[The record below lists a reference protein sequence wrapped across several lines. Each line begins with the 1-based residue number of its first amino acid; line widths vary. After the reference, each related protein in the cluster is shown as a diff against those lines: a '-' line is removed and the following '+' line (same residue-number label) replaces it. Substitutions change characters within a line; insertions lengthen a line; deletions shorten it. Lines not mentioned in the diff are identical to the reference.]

1 MRDKTLCKDI
11 RKLSTQYQTSS
22 IEPST
27 ASVALLSTLLQRCMP
42 FCIMAWSR
50 SCHEF
55 DIMQDIWKN
64 MTLAGRFIMYRKYC
78 FEPVPSGRLAKFCR
92 TSAVI
97 PVHTDFSRKSRRKVF
112 NLMCSRSV
120 ERCGAG
126 TPNTWAEAA
135 IPVSLSRITCG
146 LTTLSKTTAI

>member
-1 MRDKTLCKDI
+1 MLKAFLFLSLVPSIVSLFYMRTI
-11 RKLSTQYQTSS
+11 AAHIVTVLSGGD
-22 IEPST
+22 
-27 ASVALLSTLLQRCMP
+27 
-42 FCIMAWSR
+42 R

-97 PVHTDFSRKSRRKVF
+97 PVHTDFSRKSRKVF

-135 IPVSLSRITCG
+135 IPVSLSKITCG
-146 LTTLSKTTAI
+146 LTTLSKTTASLIVFAEFL